1 MTAINRHRVN
11 GPAPWRAVG
20 IVALTVAAFFLPR
33 LFGGTSVAYSTL
45 TTIAIFAVM
54 CYGIDIV
61 LSYLGEVS
69 LGHTLFWAMG
79 GYAAANLSVKY
90 SLNGW
95 TTALATIVLCLV
107 AAAFLGAVTLR
118 TREFVFSLV
127 TYAAAIVAYEVAFN
141 WDAIG
146 GSDGIVG
153 ISALK
158 LPFGFATFSG
168 ATQEE
173 LWPIA
178 LALLLLTL
186 LFIARFR
193 RSRLGTAALMV
204 QMNPALAA
212 SLGIDPRKVRLAVFV
227 ISAPITGLAGWLYAY
242 QRAEGLEKLLGKPVL
257 RVIFET
263 RVIHFCHLRMARQE
277 ACELQRIIGALLHA
291 QRQCFGAGRK
301 TVRRFGGER
310 AADVA
315 QTLLAY
321 LQHPPQGG
329 LCVLVAVVDIR
340 KSRPVEQAGIRY
352 RAAQR
357 IAVAADALGQ

>member
-1 MTAINRHRVN
+1 
-11 GPAPWRAVG
+11 
-20 IVALTVAAFFLPR
+20 
-33 LFGGTSVAYSTL
+33 
-45 TTIAIFAVM
+45 
-54 CYGIDIV
+54 V

-90 SLNGW
+90 GLNGW
-95 TTALATIVLCLV
+95 STALATIVLCLV
-107 AAAFLGAVTLR
+107 AAALLGAVTLR

-153 ISALK
+153 IAALK

-173 LWPIA
+173 LWPVA

-242 QRAEGLEKLLGKPVL
+242 QRAYVGPDMFETYFLVMMLTAVVLIGRRILLGPLIGTAILIVQQNLLSLGGDWNKIVL
-257 RVIFET
+257 GAVLALVLILFPAGL
-263 RVIHFCHLRMARQE
+263 IGLLRR
-277 ACELQRIIGALLHA
+277 
-291 QRQCFGAGRK
+291 FG
-301 TVRRFGGER
+301 VRRFPTKELKGE
-310 AADVA
+310 
-315 QTLLAY
+315 T
-321 LQHPPQGG
+321 
-329 LCVLVAVVDIR
+329 
-340 KSRPVEQAGIRY
+340 S
-352 RAAQR
+352 
-357 IAVAADALGQ
+357 

>member
-1 MTAINRHRVN
+1 MTAIETRSSAAMPPLRV
-11 GPAPWRAVG
+11 VG
-20 IVALTVAAFFLPR
+20 FVALAAIAFFLPR

-54 CYGIDIV
+54 CYGIDLV

-69 LGHTLFWAMG
+69 LGHTLFWAIG
-79 GYAAANLSVKY
+79 GYTAANLSVKFG
-90 SLNGW
+90 LDGW
-95 TTALATIVLCLV
+95 ATALATILLCIV

-127 TYAAAIVAYEVAFN
+127 TYAAAVVGYEIAFN

-153 ISALK
+153 IAALN
-158 LPFGFATFSG
+158 LPFGVATFSA

-173 LWPIA
+173 LWPVA

-242 QRAEGLEKLLGKPVL
+242 QRAYVGPDM
-257 RVIFET
+257 F
-263 RVIHFCHLRMARQE
+263 
-277 ACELQRIIGALLHA
+277 
-291 QRQCFGAGRK
+291 
-301 TVRRFGGER
+301 
-310 AADVA
+310 
-315 QTLLAY
+315 
-321 LQHPPQGG
+321 
-329 LCVLVAVVDIR
+329 
-340 KSRPVEQAGIRY
+340 
-352 RAAQR
+352 
-357 IAVAADALGQ
+357 